1 MSFSDEV
8 LDLSIKKNTTVKR
21 KSPCMV
27 FNISHTNQFQNTLNK
42 RQILSPRRN
51 QSQSP
56 PYTSPS
62 YSPPCTSQSY
72 SPPCTSQSYSP
83 PFTSLC
89 QSPPYTSQFQSP
101 LHRRSPFHNPLY
113 TSQFRSTTYTSQFN
127 SPQYTGQF
135 QSPLRTSHFQS
146 SPYMKRFQPYWTP
159 IPKKWVLD
167 LSNTV
172 KSDVCDSSSCNSNCD
187 DQTDPKA
194 AKDSKYMEKRV
205 KNNLSAKKSRDA
217 KKKREMEVRERA
229 IYLEKE
235 NYFLR
240 QLVLFFDPYF
250 FIKLQKKGGFD
261 FINSQFLN
269 IELINKEFFNKEF
282 YNNDC
287 D

>member
-1 MSFSDEV
+1 MSFSDEI

-21 KSPCMV
+21 KSPRTV
-27 FNISHTNQFQNTLNK
+27 FNISHTNQFQSTLYK

-51 QSQSP
+51 QSQ
-56 PYTSPS
+56 
-62 YSPPCTSQSY
+62 SPPCTSQSY

-89 QSPPYTSQFQSP
+89 QSPPYASQLQSP
-101 LHRRSPFHNPLY
+101 LHRRSPFHSPLY
-113 TSQFRSTTYTSQFN
+113 TSQFRSQFN
-127 SPQYTGQF
+127 SPQYTSQF
-135 QSPLRTSHFQS
+135 QSSLRTSHFQS
-146 SPYMKRFQPYWTP
+146 SPYMNRFQPYWTP
-159 IPKKWVLD
+159 IPKKWALD

-187 DQTDPKA
+187 DQTNPKA
-194 AKDSKYMEKRV
+194 AKDPKYMEKRV

-250 FIKLQKKGGFD
+250 FIKLQKKGGSD

-269 IELINKEFFNKEF
+269 IELINREFFNKEF